1 MKYALKINVWIK
13 NNIIIKF
20 KDNRKMHK
28 LKMKEWYKEVLKEKS
43 IFKKLNRILHKN
55 K

>member
-1 MKYALKINVWIK
+1 MKYIKKKYRIK
-13 NNIIIKF
+13 NNIIRNIEDNIKMY
-20 KDNRKMHK
+20 KRKMK
-28 LKMKEWYKEVLKEKS
+28 KWYKEVLKEKS